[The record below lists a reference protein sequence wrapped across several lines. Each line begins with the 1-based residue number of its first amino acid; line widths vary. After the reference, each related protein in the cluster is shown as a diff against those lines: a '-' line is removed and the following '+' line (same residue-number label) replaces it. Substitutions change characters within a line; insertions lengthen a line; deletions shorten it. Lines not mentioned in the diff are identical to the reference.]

1 MDQEEGHELGEHARA
16 PTVGKTKTVPTS
28 QLPPASPRPEDPPHQ
43 RPATDVASPS
53 DPVWRRV
60 LPMYPAMHWRAFVAS
75 GGKTGF
81 TGPLGTVRTL
91 YTVMGG
97 SVKPPPAT
105 RSDSLPGRDR
115 TQCGKCCQRDTK
127 SPFIVWDH
135 WPCTGFAF
143 IFLTCYRRLGA
154 KRGVAAAAAPHC
166 GMSGAAGPSCREGRS
181 GIPGC
186 ALPASGSRIRGDAG
200 VRNRNRCSC
209 VFIVDGFR
217 RTTSAMRNGGP
228 GVRGHPEVPGRA
240 AHRKGRGW
248 RRRPDRRRNGEVGSR

>member
-1 MDQEEGHELGEHARA
+1 MN
-16 PTVGKTKTVPTS
+16 
-28 QLPPASPRPEDPPHQ
+28 
-43 RPATDVASPS
+43 
-53 DPVWRRV
+53 
-60 LPMYPAMHWRAFVAS
+60 PAMHWRAFVAS

-97 SVKPPPAT
+97 SVKPLPAT

-115 TQCGKCCQRDTK
+115 AQCSKCCQRDTN

-154 KRGVAAAAAPHC
+154 KRGVAAAAAPHS
-166 GMSGAAGPSCREGRS
+166 GMSGRLGRPAAKVAPGYRSVLYRLRVLASEKMRGCETGTGARAYSSWMGSVGPH
-181 GIPGC
+181 
-186 ALPASGSRIRGDAG
+186 
-200 VRNRNRCSC
+200 
-209 VFIVDGFR
+209 
-217 RTTSAMRNGGP
+217 RTMRNGGP